1 MNRRDFMRR
10 GVMLVATVP
19 LGINALMQ
27 EPVEEEEH
35 EEFVEVLDQFED
47 RIVYTKEP
55 FNNMLAAI
63 RQSQQAIAELRD
75 SVADARKAFGA

>member
-10 GVMLVATVP
+10 GVMLAVAAP
-19 LGINALMQ
+19 FGINALMQ

-63 RQSQQAIAELRD
+63 RQSQQAIAKLGD
-75 SVADARKAFGA
+75 ALAKARKAFGA